1 MGKIILRWFILIL
14 VALLVL
20 AAGWTWL
27 TLNWSYSEGERAGYI
42 QKFSSKGWLCKTW
55 EGEVAMVTMPG
66 AIPDKFM
73 FSVRDDAVAARI
85 NALAGRRLVL
95 RYQ

>member
-42 QKFSSKGWLCKTW
+42 QKFSSKGWLCVKSRL
-55 EGEVAMVTMPG
+55 
-66 AIPDKFM
+66 F
-73 FSVRDDAVAARI
+73 I
-85 NALAGRRLVL
+85 NALDE
-95 RYQ
+95 